1 MMRFGCLLLIVIIAL
16 GAYYVYDSRAK
27 GSRIMDAALA
37 IESARGHVE
46 NAQKLLAGHK
56 LAAAKAELEAAMK
69 CLKPLGET
77 PVDMADRMA
86 EFLGTSKEKAEEA
99 LKKAQDF
106 VMEGSKKAKV
116 K

>member
-1 MMRFGCLLLIVIIAL
+1 MKRFGCLVLIVMSAF
-16 GAYYVYDSRAK
+16 GAYYVYDSKAK
-27 GSRIMDAALA
+27 GGRIVEAALA
-37 IESARGHVE
+37 IEGAREHVE
-46 NAQKLLAGHK
+46 TAQKLIAGHK
-56 LAAAKAELEAAMK
+56 LQAARAELEAAMK

-86 EFLGTSKEKAEEA
+86 EFLGTSREKAEEA